1 VRLPWG
7 PREENPILT
16 VIGVVG
22 RVKLEQLSEQGGD
35 VQAYLPF
42 LQTPRRG
49 MTVVVK
55 TSLAPDAL
63 IALAR
68 REMLALDPE
77 QPIHQ
82 VSTLLELRRGSIAS
96 QRLNLTLLGAFAAVA
111 LALAIIGLYGVLAYA
126 VAQRTHEIGI
136 RIALGAQAVAVLRLV
151 IGQGMKLALMG
162 VVIGMIAAFA
172 LTRLIQ
178 NLLFGVSATDPIT
191 FILVAGL
198 FLLVALLACWM
209 PARRAT
215 KVDPMVALRV
225 E

>member
-1 VRLPWG
+1 
-7 PREENPILT
+7 
-16 VIGVVG
+16 
-22 RVKLEQLSEQGGD
+22 
-35 VQAYLPF
+35 
-42 LQTPRRG
+42 